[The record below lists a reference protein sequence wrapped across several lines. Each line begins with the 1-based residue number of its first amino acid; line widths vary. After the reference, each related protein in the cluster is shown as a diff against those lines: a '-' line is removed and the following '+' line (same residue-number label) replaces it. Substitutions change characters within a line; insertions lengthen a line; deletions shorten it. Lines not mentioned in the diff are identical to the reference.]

1 MDIVN
6 RSLPIVLSIL
16 MSVNLSGCGSEEQN
30 SREVDDVYAATV
42 ESTDPIT
49 AETADA
55 TEKKKSETTDGS
67 VDDDVNLPP
76 DMTFDDLHN
85 MIKLNGQTISLPT
98 TFNELLA
105 IDDNFS
111 YEWNNAEKQF
121 KTPEEQLDNGLGVS
135 FDLLYND
142 VFVTTVMIQPWT
154 YNGNLLD
161 SKVLSMFTFF
171 EENCKKA
178 DLKILIADKLDF
190 NSTKQDVIAIFGNN
204 YSEDQFKNSDGIDVI
219 VLNYFFYDGDRELP
233 LEIYINKDDL
243 CVRGVNYGY

>member
-30 SREVDDVYAATV
+30 AREVDDVYAATV

-55 TEKKKSETTDGS
+55 TEKKKSETTYGS
-67 VDDDVNLPP
+67 VDEEVNLPP
-76 DMTFDDLHN
+76 DMTFDDLHS
-85 MIKLNGQTISLPT
+85 MIKLNGQTISLPV
-98 TFNELLA
+98 TFNEILA
-105 IDDNFS
+105 IDDKFS

-135 FDLLYND
+135 FDLMYND

-161 SKVLSMFTFF
+161 SQVLGIFSFSKTDCDSNFPHVKV
-171 EENCKKA
+171 
-178 DLKILIADKLDF
+178 
-190 NSTKQDVIAIFGNN
+190 
-204 YSEDQFKNSDGIDVI
+204 
-219 VLNYFFYDGDRELP
+219 
-233 LEIYINKDDL
+233 
-243 CVRGVNYGY
+243 